1 MTRKHIEI
9 VAATE
14 RDPVKAAAL
23 LIFTKHT
30 RLAMDGQGLAVVE
43 QHCRD
48 QPSWMLSEL
57 DYMSKTIRSSWEF
70 LDVTFSVRDVSRAF
84 AQQMTRTRFTPID
97 GDLFGSYAMQ
107 SQRVTDMSKMGWT
120 NPLYVRGEMDEA
132 KLDLEEQFDSA
143 AKAAIGR
150 YVELVESGAKLEDA
164 RGLLP
169 INLHCNLIAKYNLRM
184 LVDLVQARTSYRA
197 QGEFNLVAQE
207 MREALVE
214 MWPWAHLFLRP
225 KNEMAAAAMSDLKST
240 LRKHLDEEKLG
251 RDAIHDI
258 MIHLAKLDDLIQG
271 GKV

>member
-1 MTRKHIEI
+1 MRKHVEI

-30 RLAMDGQGLAVVE
+30 RLAMDGQGLSTIEGRCRE
-43 QHCRD
+43 Q
-48 QPSWMLSEL
+48 PEWMMTEL

-70 LDVTFSVRDVSRAF
+70 LDITFSVRDVSRAF

-107 SQRVTDMSKMGWT
+107 SQRVTDMSAMGWT
-120 NPLYVRGEMDEA
+120 NPMEGLNHTQA
-132 KLDLEEQFDSA
+132 KYFDAVVNAVMSDYKHLSTPIEE
-143 AKAAIGR
+143 GG
-150 YVELVESGAKLEDA
+150 LGAKLEDA
-164 RGLLP
+164 RGILP

-197 QGEFNLVAQE
+197 QGEFNVVAAE

-214 MWPWAHLFLRP
+214 MWPWVHLFLRP
-225 KNEMAAAAMSDLKST
+225 KNDLAAAAMTDLKGSIQ
-240 LRKHLDEEKLG
+240 KHGSKLDRAELHE
-251 RDAIHDI
+251 I
-258 MIHLAKLDDLIQG
+258 MIHLAKLDDILQG
-271 GKV
+271 GKS